1 MNDVAGRKPRSKVLA
16 FILAVLIFVVIGP
29 LAGSLALWLGSNFSM
44 LTSGNV
50 SLSNFFNGFMF
61 VLLFGYVLGF
71 AFALIA
77 GLVVAVAGLWLR
89 WNNLLVAFAA
99 AAAATLSGYI
109 LLPAFMSI
117 TMGDVGVHWLFL
129 LCLSATLLCWLLTLP
144 IVRRTWQSA

>member
-1 MNDVAGRKPRSKVLA
+1 MKFTFSTQQWQRLQ
-16 FILAVLIFVVIGP
+16 
-29 LAGSLALWLGSNFSM
+29 SLFEQAEGM
-44 LTSGNV
+44 D
-50 SLSNFFNGFMF
+50 
-61 VLLFGYVLGF
+61 
-71 AFALIA
+71 A
-77 GLVVAVAGLWLR
+77 
-89 WNNLLVAFAA
+89 AA